1 MIIKNNTL
9 WRVFLLGLV
18 CLLTCAPVGARTRSS
33 QPDAVATAKSEFRGV
48 WIQTAFQERY
58 QKMSAAECKQYLTHL
73 VDDLYQTGFNA
84 IIFQIRPEGDAF
96 YRSDLEP
103 WSRFLT
109 GRQGKAP
116 TPVWDPMEYL
126 ITLCHERQMEFHAW
140 LNPYR
145 MSASKSLVMD
155 KNHLYYRHP
164 ELFVRYQDKLYL
176 NPGLPE
182 CRSHIREVVK
192 DIVRRYDVDA
202 IHMDDYFY
210 PYPSEVPFDDQVAYQ
225 TYAEMM
231 GFNPKTNDDLPA
243 WRRRNVNILI
253 KSVSADIKALKPWV
267 RFGISP
273 FGIYRNSSSWRGGSR
288 TRGTQ
293 CYSDLYADVLLWCN
307 EGWIDYVIPQLYWEI
322 GHSLADYSTL
332 VKWWNANVPERCHL
346 YIGQSIERSLDEPR
360 DSRPQPDLRK
370 SHAQFS
376 NKLNLAHE
384 CRNVR
389 GNCFWYGYQIDENT
403 FHVRDLLHNEVF
415 TQPALPP
422 AFTTLDAEA
431 PAKVRQLK
439 ATLTGRGLK
448 VSWSRTEARDPKQ
461 QERYYCVYKF
471 HKGEKV
477 NIADFS
483 HLLMRTTKTEFYDY
497 DIEGSRRFTY
507 VVTAVDPYN
516 NEGKP
521 VKTTIKVKIK

>member
-1 MIIKNNTL
+1 
-9 WRVFLLGLV
+9 
-18 CLLTCAPVGARTRSS
+18 
-33 QPDAVATAKSEFRGV
+33 
-48 WIQTAFQERY
+48 
-58 QKMSAAECKQYLTHL
+58 
-73 VDDLYQTGFNA
+73 
-84 IIFQIRPEGDAF
+84 
-96 YRSDLEP
+96 
-103 WSRFLT
+103 
-109 GRQGKAP
+109 
-116 TPVWDPMEYL
+116 
-126 ITLCHERQMEFHAW
+126 
-140 LNPYR
+140 
-145 MSASKSLVMD
+145 
-155 KNHLYYRHP
+155 
-164 ELFVRYQDKLYL
+164 
-176 NPGLPE
+176 
-182 CRSHIREVVK
+182 
-192 DIVRRYDVDA
+192 
-202 IHMDDYFY
+202 
-210 PYPSEVPFDDQVAYQ
+210 
-225 TYAEMM
+225 
-231 GFNPKTNDDLPA
+231 
-243 WRRRNVNILI
+243 
-253 KSVSADIKALKPWV
+253 
-267 RFGISP
+267 
-273 FGIYRNSSSWRGGSR
+273 
-288 TRGTQ
+288 
-293 CYSDLYADVLLWCN
+293 
-307 EGWIDYVIPQLYWEI
+307 
-322 GHSLADYSTL
+322 
-332 VKWWNANVPERCHL
+332 
-346 YIGQSIERSLDEPR
+346 LDEPR